1 MPRILY
7 IGLGKECK
15 KGEREWN
22 RDGIPVAEQ
31 LPQVETEVY
40 VTARRK
46 YRDGT
51 YREIVTIA
59 MYEDGTVLENDS
71 CWNWN
76 EINGEWDEENDCYI
90 IPEGWWE
97 NRHYNPDD
105 VYNNAVDDEVIAWRP
120 MPEPYRGE
128 QLKQTNA
135 DRIRNMTDEELL
147 DFICSI
153 ETYEQG
159 SVKTIE
165 GGVAM
170 CSVTDVEQWLK
181 AESEEAE
188 AKLKGVEEKESKD
201 VSAWKN
207 HIMNRFMREE

>member
-1 MPRILY
+1 MEQ
-7 IGLGKECK
+7 G
-15 KGEREWN
+15 W
-22 RDGIPVAEQ
+22 IPVAEK

-97 NRHYNPDD
+97 NRHYNPGD

-135 DRIRNMTDEELL
+135 DLNRNMTDEELL